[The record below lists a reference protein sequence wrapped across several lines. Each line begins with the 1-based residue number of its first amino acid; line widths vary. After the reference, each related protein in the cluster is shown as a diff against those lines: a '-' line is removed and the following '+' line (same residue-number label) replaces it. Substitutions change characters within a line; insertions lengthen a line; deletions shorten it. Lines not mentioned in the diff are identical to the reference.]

1 MHRRI
6 GIFILL
12 SLILSFSTPS
22 RAGSQTSD
30 LSNDKTF
37 LAQNRL
43 VVFEAFMR
51 CTWGISQ
58 AAGLAVDQLA
68 QDYADQ
74 PVVFIEYD
82 VYNAPSSRYGR
93 WWTAFGGGSATL
105 PLVMVDS
112 GNQISNGYVDFYN
125 VYKAMVDAA
134 LARPAQAEIQAHWW
148 RTGDKVGFYVQVKN
162 LSTVTLSSGAN
173 SATVHAIV
181 YEDARVKVTNR
192 FARAAVKADISNLTP
207 NATATFTLETSDLS
221 DVNWDNLHY
230 IVLVDYRPSGS
241 IGAYDMLQAAVALP
255 IDAPFTAQP
264 DSLTFM
270 VDPSDVSI
278 PPALVNF
285 QGPGFVNW
293 TAIPSAPWLTTTPSN
308 GPITTQ
314 PTVSVIKNDLS
325 TGWQQGNI
333 TFTTTDG
340 FFSDQV
346 IINAYL
352 GSVNRIYL
360 PTIVRWPTKISEVV
374 EAKSGSIIDHKGKR
388 PDPTL
393 LLSLLVI
400 PMSEDTLSHYLFG
413 YYATHQPDGV
423 HLSTHCTCGMK
434 LEGIGEN
441 ESAAMSVLG
450 LFF

>member
-1 MHRRI
+1 
-6 GIFILL
+6 
-12 SLILSFSTPS
+12 
-22 RAGSQTSD
+22 
-30 LSNDKTF
+30 
-37 LAQNRL
+37 
-43 VVFEAFMR
+43 
-51 CTWGISQ
+51 
-58 AAGLAVDQLA
+58 
-68 QDYADQ
+68 
-74 PVVFIEYD
+74 
-82 VYNAPSSRYGR
+82 
-93 WWTAFGGGSATL
+93 
-105 PLVMVDS
+105 MVDS

-293 TAIPSAPWLTTTPSN
+293 AAITSAPWLTTTPSN
-308 GPITTQ
+308 GPITTR
-314 PTVSVIKNDLS
+314 PTISVIKNDLS

-360 PTIVRWPTKISEVV
+360 PTIVR
-374 EAKSGSIIDHKGKR
+374 
-388 PDPTL
+388 
-393 LLSLLVI
+393 
-400 PMSEDTLSHYLFG
+400 
-413 YYATHQPDGV
+413 
-423 HLSTHCTCGMK
+423 
-434 LEGIGEN
+434 
-441 ESAAMSVLG
+441 
-450 LFF
+450 